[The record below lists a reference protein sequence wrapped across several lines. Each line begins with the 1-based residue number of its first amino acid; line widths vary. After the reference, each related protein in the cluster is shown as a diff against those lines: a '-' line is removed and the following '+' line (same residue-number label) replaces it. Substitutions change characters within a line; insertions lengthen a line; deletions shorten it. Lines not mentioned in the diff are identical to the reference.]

1 MDAGSF
7 IKVISPQFTSRILS
21 CLLLSLFLVNLQGC
35 SRTSPSR
42 KLQVVAS
49 IEPIAYFV
57 DRVGG
62 DRVSVSVMV
71 PPGGNP
77 HSYEPTPKQMERLGQ
92 AALFVKAGS
101 GVEFELDWM
110 RRFLDLNKA
119 LAVCDASAGVRL
131 IPVSTLVHEHEE
143 TSGAGSHGHGLDDP
157 HFWLSPQNARTIS
170 ANVERSLAAVD
181 PANREYYAT
190 NRAVLDRE
198 LQSLDREIRNRLSGL
213 KERHFLVFHP
223 AWGYYA
229 RDYGLEQIAAEV
241 EGKTLTPVQ
250 MTQVIE
256 KARAGRIKVMFVS
269 PQFSTTQAEAIARDI
284 GGTTAIVDPLS
295 RDYQQ
300 NLRQA
305 TAAFVRSMK

>member
-1 MDAGSF
+1 MD
-7 IKVISPQFTSRILS
+7 KSPGRKAIIPQLS
-21 CLLLSLFLVNLQGC
+21 PRSLNYLLLLFLILLQGC
-35 SRTSPSR
+35 SQSTPSR

-62 DRVSVSVMV
+62 DKVSVSVMV

-77 HSYEPTPKQMERLGQ
+77 HSYEPTPKQMARLGK
-92 AALFVKAGS
+92 AGLFVKAGS

-110 RRFLDLNKA
+110 QRFLDLNRN

-131 IPVSTLVHEHEE
+131 LPMTSLLKDHKDSTGVE
-143 TSGAGSHGHGLDDP
+143 SHRHGRYDP
-157 HFWLSPQNARTIS
+157 HFWLSPQNARTIA

-181 PANREYYAT
+181 PANREYYAS
-190 NRAVLDRE
+190 NRAALERE
-198 LQSLDREIRNRLSGL
+198 LQSLDSEIRGRLSGV
-213 KERHFLVFHP
+213 KNRRFLVFHP

-229 RDYGLEQIAAEV
+229 GAYGLEQIAAEA

-250 MTQVIE
+250 MTVVINA
-256 KARAGRIKVMFVS
+256 ARADRIKVVFVS
-269 PQFSTTQAEAIARDI
+269 PQFSTVQAEAIARDI
-284 GGTTAIVDPLS
+284 GGTTVMVDPLS

-305 TAAFVRSMK
+305 TEAFVRSMQ